1 MVFES
6 KPIPP
11 HLHFEMLVLENPRNL
26 LSKEKRNGSFLP
38 DDIDGFAVNPRH
50 LLNGMSK
57 QKKREY
63 NAF

>member
-50 LLNGMSK
+50 FLVEWYEQTK
-57 QKKREY
+57 EKRI
-63 NAF
+63 